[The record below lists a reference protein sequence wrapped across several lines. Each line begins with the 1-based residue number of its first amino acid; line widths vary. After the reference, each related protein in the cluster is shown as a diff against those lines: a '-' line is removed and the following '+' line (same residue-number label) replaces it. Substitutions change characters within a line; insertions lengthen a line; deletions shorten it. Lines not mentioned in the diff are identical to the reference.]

1 MIESAPADATLC
13 FHTAQSSTLMCMKCG
28 CVQPNL
34 FVGPEPKDEGDF
46 EQLRSM
52 KVTAILSLQSE
63 EDVQTNGLQN
73 RRNTAAR
80 RGLIFHNVPV
90 ADFDRAHLR
99 RRLRDCVAVLDDLL
113 KSGQVVYLHCTA
125 GVSRSP
131 TVAAAFLHWKLRWTL
146 DQAIAHLLTVRNCCP
161 DAEVIRGAWNPCGE
175 IHSPVVPRSNRVTRQ
190 RGDHKHG
197 STCVHIS
204 RDSQSVRCER

>member
-1 MIESAPADATLC
+1 
-13 FHTAQSSTLMCMKCG
+13 MKCG

-34 FVGPEPKDEGDF
+34 FVGPDPKDEGDF

-52 KVTAILSLQSE
+52 KVTAILRPSVRRGRANERPSK
-63 EDVQTNGLQN
+63 

-99 RRLRDCVAVLDDLL
+99 RRLRDRVAVLDDLL
-113 KSGQVVYLHCTA
+113 KSGQIVYLHCTA

-131 TVAAAFLHWKLRWTL
+131 TVAAAFLHWKLGWTL

-175 IHSPVVPRSNRVTRQ
+175 IHSPVVPRSNR
-190 RGDHKHG
+190 
-197 STCVHIS
+197 
-204 RDSQSVRCER
+204 